1 MNNGYIDGSKII
13 VISES
18 PNNKEKEPEKK
29 KSPEKTLKKEH
40 VAQDERDK
48 KYIKGRYEDRRNK

>member
-1 MNNGYIDGSKII
+1 MNNGYIDGSKIM

-29 KSPEKTLKKEH
+29 KSPEKTLKK
-40 VAQDERDK
+40 
-48 KYIKGRYEDRRNK
+48 